1 MLRAV
6 GPGKGWRVGQRV
18 YKSRGWHVGRQVS
31 ESWECRLRDVAAAGW
46 ARLRMLGILSES

>member
-46 ARLRMLGILSES
+46 ARLHMLGILSES